1 MPTIEK
7 IALRSLRFI
16 PRLIV
21 GLWLSDSSSSAKL
34 TGRSNAMPATPPPFF
49 FYLLQLPLLRRLY
62 LLPYKLNA
70 HHHRGRVQ
78 IDTIGV

>member
-1 MPTIEK
+1 MY
-7 IALRSLRFI
+7 
-16 PRLIV
+16 LIV

-34 TGRSNAMPATPPPFF
+34 TGRSNAMPAPPLFF
-49 FYLLQLPLLRRLY
+49 FYLLQLSLLRRLY